1 MRFSAPGGSRRQLF
15 SALCRV
21 EDLFLVCLLGAMLV
35 VATLQI
41 FLRNIFGTSLFW
53 GDPLTQKLVLWA
65 GFMGASVA
73 TREASN
79 IVIDVLA
86 RPLPPRAKAWV
97 GAVTDFFSA
106 VVCACLLYAS
116 ISYLHFEYMEKS
128 TTLWDLPG
136 WTLLLVFPISFGLM
150 TLRFTASGFKRFSR
164 GKESDGA

>member
-1 MRFSAPGGSRRQLF
+1 MSVGAPGESRRRLF
-15 SALCRV
+15 SALCRF

-65 GFMGASVA
+65 GFLGASVA
-73 TREASN
+73 TREGSN
-79 IVIDVLA
+79 IVIDALA

-106 VVCACLLYAS
+106 VVCIFLLYAS
-116 ISYLHFEYMEKS
+116 ISYLHFEYVEKS
-128 TTLWDLPG
+128 TTIWKLPG
-136 WTLLLVFPISFGLM
+136 WTLLVVFPITFGLM
-150 TLRFTASGFKRFSR
+150 ILRFTTSGFRRFSR
-164 GKESDGA
+164 GKESGGA